1 MENESISMLNKIVSD
16 KMSIYRYFS
25 MICIYKLFIY
35 VYYKIYVYFLDYM
48 R

>member
-16 KMSIYRYFS
+16 KMSIHRHFS
-25 MICIYKLFIY
+25 MICVHKSFIY
-35 VYYKIYVYFLDYM
+35 VYFKIHVYFPDHM